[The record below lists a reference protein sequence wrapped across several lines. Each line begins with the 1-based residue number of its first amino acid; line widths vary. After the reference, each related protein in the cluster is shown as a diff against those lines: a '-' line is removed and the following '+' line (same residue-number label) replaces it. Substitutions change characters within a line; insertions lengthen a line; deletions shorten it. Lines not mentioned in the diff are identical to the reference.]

1 MPYDDVPLDDY
12 DVMPTVSNA
21 TKSGHY
27 FVIGT
32 QLEGR
37 IPEVIPRAWATQGTI
52 VPVSRPFIGHAYAGP
67 NPLTGGDC
75 AVPFNYSKVQ
85 VAKGG

>member
-1 MPYDDVPLDDY
+1 VDEY

-32 QLEGR
+32 GFEPR
-37 IPEVIPRAWATQGTI
+37 IYQVIPRAWAVGGTT
-52 VPVSRPFIGHAYAGP
+52 VPVSRPFIGHAYVGP

-75 AVPFNYSKVQ
+75 AGPFNYSKVQ